1 MHFKLG
7 RSDLVV
13 PWDADR
19 SRLQR
24 TNSARAIFMKNVANA

>member
-7 RSDLVV
+7 RSGLIA

-24 TNSARAIFMKNVANA
+24 TNLARAIFMKNIAKA